1 MKINENGFWENPNR
15 EGHAHDSRLAGAILK
30 ILKARKCDTLVDFG
44 CGTGEYARFFKR
56 HNLVVEAYDGNP
68 YTEQLTQGLGKVLDF
83 SKHFDLQKKF
93 KCVMS
98 LEVGEHIPA
107 EFEQTFLNNIT
118 NHCNDDEKGFIILSW
133 AIPGQVGDG
142 HVNCQTNDYIMQQ
155 MQQRG
160 YFLDDL
166 LTKELRKA
174 ASLWWFKNTIMVF
187 I

>member
-1 MKINENGFWENPNR
+1 MKINQQGFWENPTK

-30 ILKARKCDTLVDFG
+30 MLKARKIDTMVDFG
-44 CGTGEYARFFKR
+44 CGTGEYARFFRR

-68 YTEQLTQGLGKVLDF
+68 YTEQLTGGIGEVKDL
-83 SKHFDLQKKF
+83 SKPFNMLKQF
-93 KCVMS
+93 GCVMS

-107 EFEQTFLNNIT
+107 EFEQTFLDNLIK
-118 NHCNDDEKGFIILSW
+118 HSLDGGLIILSW
-133 AIPGQVGDG
+133 AVPGQDGDG

-160 YFLDDL
+160 FYLDNT
-166 LTKELRKA
+166 LTNQLRKA
-174 ASLWWFKNTIMVF
+174 ASLWWFKNSLMVF